1 MKKAI
6 PSLLMAGA
14 LAVSAGVQAAS
25 ITTSDALGPQTTEL
39 ETANATLNFDS
50 FDSTLGTLNSITIDI
65 SYESISTV
73 SLVNTSAQSQR
84 FSWDSGLDWEFEI
97 LAGSGNFVVADPTQL
112 GSTGGR
118 VSLASGATLDLGTTT
133 DGNTLSLTVAAADFA
148 QYIDAGQIGI
158 GCNTFTSSAFSGGGG
173 NIDTNQVTQASC
185 GVDVTYNYEGAIT
198 PGPSVPEPAALWL
211 IGAGMLGFAGFRAKK
226 SS

>member
-39 ETANATLNFDS
+39 ETTNATLNFDA
-50 FDSTLGTLNSITIDI
+50 FDSALGTLNSVTIDI

-73 SLVNTSAQSQR
+73 SLTNTSTQGQR

-97 LAGSGNFVVADPTQL
+97 LAGSGNFVTADPTAL

-118 VSLASGATLDLGTTT
+118 VTLASGETLDLGTTT
-133 DGNTLSLTVAAADFA
+133 DGNTLSVTVAAADFA
-148 QYIDAGQIGI
+148 NFIGTGQIGI
-158 GCNTFTSSAFSGGGG
+158 GCNTFTSSNFSGGGG

-185 GVDVTYNYEGAIT
+185 AADITYDYAGT
-198 PGPSVPEPAALWL
+198 PAPSIPEPAAVWL
-211 IGAGMLGFAGFRAKK
+211 IGAGLLGFVGFRAKK